1 MAEIGLPELLVP
13 AGDKRCP
20 DGVVEDI
27 LDTELR
33 HHSRLVAGET
43 QLLGHLSALLRGKDL
58 IGLDGLGMVKK
69 GSQVHVGGGGWGAGR
84 CIPPIPCV
92 FHLTRGVP
100 AEDMSLS
107 PGPALLISTPF
118 LLYLARS
125 YHSFKA
131 HF

>member
-1 MAEIGLPELLVP
+1 MSGGGGLGGREGRRLQQGPLHMAEIGLPELLVP

-58 IGLDGLGMVKK
+58 IGLDGLGTVKK
-69 GSQVHVGGGGWGAGR
+69 GSQVHVGGGGLGGR
-84 CIPPIPCV
+84 EMHFPDPVCFSPDSGSPC
-92 FHLTRGVP
+92 
-100 AEDMSLS
+100 
-107 PGPALLISTPF
+107 
-118 LLYLARS
+118 
-125 YHSFKA
+125 
-131 HF
+131 

>member
-1 MAEIGLPELLVP
+1 MATSRPFSRGRISLGSMGLARSRRE
-13 AGDKRCP
+13 AKFMS
-20 DGVVEDI
+20 VVE
-27 LDTELR
+27 
-33 HHSRLVAGET
+33 
-43 QLLGHLSALLRGKDL
+43 
-58 IGLDGLGMVKK
+58 
-69 GSQVHVGGGGWGAGR
+69 GWGAGR
-84 CIPPIPCV
+84 CIPPILCV

>member
-43 QLLGHLSALLRGKDL
+43 QLLGHLSALLQGKDL
-58 IGLDGLGMVKK
+58 IGLDGLGTVKK
-69 GSQVHVGGGGWGAGR
+69 GSQVHVGGGGLGGR
-84 CIPPIPCV
+84 EMHSPDPV
-92 FHLTRGVP
+92 FHLTGGVP
-100 AEDMSLS
+100 AEDLGLS
-107 PGPALLISTPF
+107 PVPALLISTPF
-118 LLYLARS
+118 LLCLARS

-131 HF
+131 DF